1 MNKNL
6 GRAFAGL
13 VALAMCAVGAI
24 PVVAQSEVKEKPPMY
39 SYVGNWAIPRAQW
52 AEMDKTR
59 AADDPIL
66 QKALASGAIIGYGD
80 DQIIVHQLDGETHD
94 DWWSSM
100 SEAGLMNVLDQF
112 YKSGNSTTSVL
123 GSATKHWDSL
133 YVSRYYNWKPG
144 SWKGLYGHGG
154 LYHLKADAP
163 DDAVGVLSKNLF
175 VPFFEKLLAD
185 GTIYEYEV
193 DVEAIHTDNPN
204 TFLLYYLCSNAEC
217 LDKVNT
223 ALQAWMKTNPLGG
236 PTIGS
241 MVDFSSH
248 RDVLL
253 RSNATYK

>member
-1 MNKNL
+1 MNKNV
-6 GRAFAGL
+6 GRGL
-13 VALAMCAVGAI
+13 AVLLVLTMAAVCAA
-24 PVVAQSEVKEKPPMY
+24 PASAQTEVKEKPPMY

-52 AEMDKTR
+52 AEMDKTA
-59 AADDPIL
+59 AADNAIL
-66 QKALASGAIIGYGD
+66 EKAVAGGAIIGYGD
-80 DQIIVHQLDGETHD
+80 DQILVHQLDGETHD

-100 SEAGLMNVLDQF
+100 SMAGLMNVLDQF
-112 YKSGNSTTSVL
+112 YKSGNSTSPVL
-123 GSATKHWDSL
+123 DSATKHWDNI

-144 SWKGLYGHGG
+144 SWKSLYGHGSM
-154 LYHLKADAP
+154 YHLKTDAP
-163 DDAVGVLSKNLF
+163 DDSVALISKNLF
-175 VPFFEKLLAD
+175 VPFMEKLLAD

-223 ALQAWMKTNPLGG
+223 ALSAWMKANPMGG
-236 PTIGS
+236 PAIGS
-241 MVDFSSH
+241 MVDFSTH